1 MNFECNN
8 FHYWQ
13 DAKNYLKKTTIVT
26 GNLTYQS
33 IFLNDANL
41 RTPPSPLGLGFF
53 SNVTIH
59 SLYM

>member
-13 DAKNYLKKTTIVT
+13 DAKNDLKKTTIET

-33 IFLNDANL
+33 IF
-41 RTPPSPLGLGFF
+41 FK
-53 SNVTIH
+53 
-59 SLYM
+59 

>member
-41 RTPPSPLGLGFF
+41 RTPPPPLD
-53 SNVTIH
+53 
-59 SLYM
+59 

>member
-8 FHYWQ
+8 FHYLQ

-33 IFLNDANL
+33 IF
-41 RTPPSPLGLGFF
+41 FK
-53 SNVTIH
+53 
-59 SLYM
+59 